1 MSGHYEIER
10 KYLVEY
16 PEFPLPCED
25 RVSGIVQAYLVSEP
39 GVSERVRARDGRYY
53 HTRKRRISGIR
64 AEEGEREN
72 SREEY
77 DLLLNRRD
85 PACRVIEKKR
95 HVFEYR
101 GQVFELDIFPFWK
114 CQAMLEI
121 ELADENAEVCLP
133 PFISL
138 IREVTDDE
146 AYKNHAMSM
155 AIPPED

>member
-25 RVSGIVQAYLVSEP
+25 RISDIRQAYLISEP

-53 HTRKRRISGIR
+53 HTKKRRVSGIC
-64 AEEGEREN
+64 AEEREREI

-77 DLLLNRRD
+77 EQLLARRD
-85 PACRVIEKKR
+85 GACRLIEKKR
-95 HVFEYR
+95 HVFEYM
-101 GQVFELDIFPFWK
+101 GQVFELDVFPFWK
-114 CQAMLEI
+114 RQAMLEI
-121 ELADENAEVCLP
+121 ELEGESIPVFLP
-133 PFISL
+133 PFLKI

-155 AIPPED
+155 KIPGED